1 MGKQLRKKIA
11 CGVIAF
17 GFVSASELVSAQD
30 QTSRYCQV
38 QTRMVH
44 DEQAGLLKNQTLL
57 HEQLNLSCEQETLWN
72 EFISSVPIPNKSQR
86 FERTAMEKLT
96 TPERLEQ
103 QLNLIR
109 AQEARLTSN
118 LMALKVFYGSLTPE
132 QQKTFDE
139 FHAKMARN
147 SVS

>member
-17 GFVSASELVSAQD
+17 GFVSASEMVSAQN
-30 QTSRYCQV
+30 QTSRYCQT
-38 QTRMVH
+38 QTRIVH

-57 HEQLNLSCEQETLWN
+57 HEQLNLSGEQETHWN
-72 EFISSVPIPNKSQR
+72 NFIASVPIPTKSHR
-86 FERTAMEKLT
+86 PERVAMEKLT

-103 QLNLIR
+103 QLKLIR
-109 AQEARLTSN
+109 EQEAKLTSN
-118 LMALKVFYGSLTPE
+118 LLALKAFYGSLTPE

-139 FHAKMARN
+139 FHARTARN
-147 SVS
+147 ALS